1 MKKSE
6 VSEDESDDEIFN
18 LEEME
23 NKKFK
28 KFNIDRNN
36 YQLKFKNL
44 PNNFDPCSTISGN
57 LSFGAM
63 FSTMY
68 CIKK

>member
-36 YQLKFKNL
+36 YQLKFKNV
-44 PNNFDPCSTISGN
+44 PNNLNFSIF
-57 LSFGAM
+57 LSQKHLYLQNTF
-63 FSTMY
+63 
-68 CIKK
+68 